1 MAELAARNKR
11 KEAEHRL
18 RLSMK
23 TLATLLLGADERR
36 PTEQKLS
43 WQLAASKGDWES
55 YDKAHFAHLAM
66 LEADQ
71 EAIQQEEYDVQ
82 YEMVHQL
89 MEETEDLLEARRGA
103 LAAALQP
110 PTPEQEEEVELIDE
124 KADEVRAAKEES
136 LRVLLKNTA
145 LKIDDVLEDFTG
157 LEEMEKSR
165 VLFWSELSRLD
176 MAEDEERSSGKKEE
190 DLGTLSV
197 RRFKRTAM
205 TRFANCVG
213 LLNQAKLLSS
223 RERPAV
229 LRADSKVGKVSSKSE
244 EKLVAIDPVT
254 QEKELKTEAE
264 AVENVKILRMSE
276 GESSSEIEFG
286 ESGPVKEEHEV
297 RDAMVDKQVGSG
309 GAEAQA
315 AWQDADCDEGVRD
328 FLKTL
333 Q

>member
-1 MAELAARNKR
+1 MAELAARNMR

-82 YEMVHQL
+82 YETVHQL

-110 PTPEQEEEVELIDE
+110 PTPEVDVQYGIGKQKQESLSICKQEEEVELIDE

-145 LKIDDVLEDFTG
+145 LKVDDVLEDFTS

-176 MAEDEERSSGKKEE
+176 MAEDEEQSSCKRQEK
-190 DLGTLSV
+190 LGILSI
-197 RRFKRTAM
+197 RRFKRVAV
-205 TRFANCVG
+205 TRFAKCVE
-213 LLNQAKLLSS
+213 Q
-223 RERPAV
+223 
-229 LRADSKVGKVSSKSE
+229 
-244 EKLVAIDPVT
+244 
-254 QEKELKTEAE
+254 
-264 AVENVKILRMSE
+264 
-276 GESSSEIEFG
+276 
-286 ESGPVKEEHEV
+286 
-297 RDAMVDKQVGSG
+297 
-309 GAEAQA
+309 
-315 AWQDADCDEGVRD
+315 W
-328 FLKTL
+328 
-333 Q
+333 